1 MPKFIKANFVL
12 VCLLIFASFTRLW
25 SLQNYPPSLFSD
37 EVDVALQVKSF
48 LATGRDYYGN
58 FLPLQFHSFSD
69 VRTAIPIYLTAILGK
84 VIGNIELAVR
94 LEPAIMGILGVLA
107 IYLLAKSFFG
117 KTTGLLAALLLT
129 LTPWH
134 FTYSRVGF
142 EVTTLFAFF
151 VFGLYF
157 LKNYFASQKDLFLVL
172 GILLLSLTPLIY
184 STAKLALLFLPF
196 LTLFFPGTTFSK
208 NLKNRNL
215 LIGLALLFL
224 PLAIITLS
232 GGATSRF
239 NYISIFTDPTTPTEI
254 NVVRKADQGE
264 DLPVGTKP
272 LIMSQVFRN
281 KYVVYGQRIS
291 TNLFGLLSNNFLFVK
306 GDLNLRHALPDWG
319 MLLKT
324 ESIFILIGI
333 YFLIQREE
341 KKQKHLLLF
350 FGFLIILSI
359 FPGSL
364 TRDGGG
370 HATRSFLLLVPL
382 TLLAA
387 LGAETVVKQAR
398 YLLILFLPLL
408 IFESAFYFFDYA
420 HRYVFLSQRQWHF
433 GLKEIILG
441 TKTKTG
447 PVVITNSYEPPVIF
461 YLYYSGY
468 PVKEMQSLIRDDK
481 LLVTIPTGANL
492 SGRKITDREVYF
504 ASIDNR
510 NDKEPLKLKPATY
523 YLMKS
528 DLPKHEDYFKLD
540 RVVVKLPSGEPLF
553 YEIKNL

>member
-1 MPKFIKANFVL
+1 ML
-12 VCLLIFASFTRLW
+12 LLLILLFSGITRLT
-25 SLQNYPPSLFSD
+25 SLLKYPPSLFSD
-37 EVDVALQVKSF
+37 EIDVALQVKSF

-58 FLPLQFHSFSD
+58 FWPLQFHSFSD
-69 VRTAIPIYLTAILGK
+69 VRTAIPIYLTALLAKI
-84 VIGNIELAVR
+84 VGNIELAVR
-94 LEPAIMGILGVLA
+94 LEPAIMGVLGIVA

-117 KTTGLLAALLLT
+117 KTAGLLAALLLT

-142 EVTTLFAFF
+142 EVTTLFTFF

-157 LKNYFASQKDLFLVL
+157 LKNYFDTKKNHFLYLGVLF
-172 GILLLSLTPLIY
+172 LSLTPLIY
-184 STAKLALLFLPF
+184 STAKLSLLFLP
-196 LTLFFPGTTFSK
+196 LLILFFPGTSL
-208 NLKNRNL
+208 LKNMKDRKL
-215 LIGLALLFL
+215 LVSLVLLFL

-232 GGATSRF
+232 GGSASRF

-291 TNLFGLLSNNFLFVK
+291 TNLFELLSSNFLFVK

-319 MLLKT
+319 MFLKT

-333 YFLIQREE
+333 YFLIAREE

-398 YLLILFLPLL
+398 YLLILFLPFL
-408 IFESAFYFFDYA
+408 IFESAFYFFDYS

-433 GLKEIILG
+433 GLKEIVLL
-441 TKTKTG
+441 TKNKTS
-447 PVVITNSYEPPVIF
+447 PVVITNSYEPPLIF
-461 YLYYSGY
+461 YLYYSDY
-468 PVKEMQSLIRDDK
+468 PVREMQSLIANDK
-481 LLVTIPTGANL
+481 LLIDIPAETNL
-492 SGRKITDREVYF
+492 SGRKITNREVYF
-504 ASIDNR
+504 AAISNK
-510 NDKEPLKLKPATY
+510 NSKELLKLKSASY
-523 YLMKS
+523 FLLKS
-528 DLPKHEDYFKLD
+528 DLPNHEEYFRTNNL
-540 RVVVKLPSGEPLF
+540 VLKLPSGEPLF
-553 YEIKNL
+553 YEIENL